1 MDIRRLEIFCK
12 VVELKSFTKAAESL
26 SLAQPTV
33 SEHMRILEDTLSER
47 LLDRLGRE
55 VLPTPAG
62 RVFYQYA
69 MNIIRLRE
77 EAIQSL
83 QQFKGQLSGHLIL
96 GASTIPG
103 NYVLPKFIGQFKA
116 HHPAIKITLGIGNT
130 GTVTEQVLD
139 GDIEAGVVGS
149 FSSDRRIVS
158 EELFSDELVL
168 AVPPEHPWASA
179 SEISID
185 QLASEGF
192 ILRQKGSG
200 TRIVMSRILEEN
212 GFDVSKLSVIAEMG
226 STEAIR
232 QAIKARIGVSILSF
246 QAIAEDVERNLLATV
261 QVKGLRFCRPLY
273 LIQRR
278 SRGISPLCSAFLD
291 YLRNQVKSDKAPI
304 RNA

>member
-1 MDIRRLEIFCK
+1 MDIWRLEIFCK

-33 SEHMRILEDTLSER
+33 SEHMRILEETLGER

-62 RVFYQYA
+62 KVFYQYA
-69 MNIIRLRE
+69 VNIIRLRN

-83 QQFKGQLSGHLIL
+83 DQFKGQLSGHLVL

-103 NYVLPKFIGQFKA
+103 NYVLPRFIGEFKA

-130 GTVTEQVLD
+130 ATIIEKVLE
-139 GDIEAGVVGS
+139 GELEAGVVGS
-149 FSSDRRIVS
+149 ISSDRRIVS

-168 AVPPEHPWASA
+168 AVPQGHPWASQA
-179 SEISID
+179 AISLD
-185 QLASEGF
+185 QLASEAF
-192 ILRQKGSG
+192 ILRKKGSG

-212 GFDVSKLSVIAEMG
+212 GFDVSKLTVIAEMG

-232 QAIKARIGVSILSF
+232 QAIKARIGVSILSL
-246 QAIAEDVERNLLATV
+246 QAIAEDLDRDLLATV
-261 QVKGLRFCRPLY
+261 QIKGLRFCRPLY

-291 YLRNQVKSDKAPI
+291 YLRDQVKSDQTPA

>member
-12 VVELKSFTKAAESL
+12 VVELKSFTKAAKNL

-33 SEHMRILEDTLSER
+33 SEHMRILEETLNER

-69 MNIIRLRE
+69 RNIIRLRE

-83 QQFKGQLSGHLIL
+83 EQFKGHLSGHLIL

-103 NYVLPKFIGQFKA
+103 NYVLPKFIGAFKA
-116 HHPAIKITLGIGNT
+116 HHPAIRITVRIGDTAGISD
-130 GTVTEQVLD
+130 QVLQ
-139 GDIEAGVVGS
+139 GDLEAGIVGS
-149 FSSDRRIVS
+149 LPSDRRLVS

-168 AVPPEHPWASA
+168 AVFPEHTWSSKPA
-179 SEISID
+179 IRVD
-185 QLASEGF
+185 QLATEPF
-192 ILRQKGSG
+192 ILRESGSG
-200 TRIVMSRILEEN
+200 SRMVMSRILEEG
-212 GFDVSKLSVIAEMG
+212 GFDVSKLLVVAEMG
-226 STEAIR
+226 STEAVR
-232 QAIKARIGVSILSF
+232 QAIKARIGISILSL
-246 QAIAEDVERNLLATV
+246 QAIAEDLERGILATV
-261 QVKGLRFCRPLY
+261 KIDGVRFCRPLY

-291 YLRNQVKSDKAPI
+291 YLRDQVKQEPGLVG
-304 RNA
+304 NP

>member
-69 MNIIRLRE
+69 RNIIRLRE

-83 QQFKGQLSGHLIL
+83 EQFKGQLSGHLIL

-103 NYVLPKFIGQFKA
+103 NYVLPKFIGEFKA
-116 HHPAIKITLGIGNT
+116 HHPAIRITLGIGNT
-130 GTVTEQVLD
+130 ATITEQVLE
-139 GDIEAGVVGS
+139 GDLEAGVVGS

-158 EELFSDELVL
+158 EELFSDELSWQCL
-168 AVPPEHPWASA
+168 RNIRGHRHPRFRWINWRRSR
-179 SEISID
+179 
-185 QLASEGF
+185 F

-200 TRIVMSRILEEN
+200 NRIVMSRILEEN
-212 GFDVSKLSVIAEMG
+212 GFDVSKLIRCSGNGEHRSYTPG
-226 STEAIR
+226 HQSTHR
-232 QAIKARIGVSILSF
+232 SIDLVTSG
-246 QAIAEDVERNLLATV
+246 N
-261 QVKGLRFCRPLY
+261 
-273 LIQRR
+273 
-278 SRGISPLCSAFLD
+278 S
-291 YLRNQVKSDKAPI
+291 
-304 RNA
+304 

>member
-33 SEHMRILEDTLSER
+33 SEHMRILEETLSER

-69 MNIIRLRE
+69 RNIIRLRE

-83 QQFKGQLSGHLIL
+83 EQFKGQLSGHLTL

-103 NYVLPKFIGQFKA
+103 NYVLPKFIGAFKA
-116 HHPAIKITLGIGNT
+116 THPAIRITLGIGNT
-130 GTVTEQVLD
+130 ATIIEQVLG
-139 GDIEAGVVGS
+139 GDLEAGVVGS
-149 FSSDRRIVS
+149 MSSDRRIVS
-158 EELFSDELVL
+158 EELFRDELVL
-168 AVPPEHPWASA
+168 AVPPEHPWAAA
-179 SEISID
+179 SSVAID
-185 QLASEGF
+185 QLATEPF
-192 ILRQKGSG
+192 ILRQSGSG
-200 TRIVMSRILEEN
+200 TRMVMSRILEEN

-232 QAIKARIGVSILSF
+232 QAIKARIGVSILSL
-246 QAIAEDVERNLLATV
+246 QAIAEDVERGLLGTV
-261 QVKGLRFCRPLY
+261 QVDGIRFCRPLY
-273 LIQRR
+273 LIQRK
-278 SRGISPLCSAFLD
+278 SRGISPLCAAFLD
-291 YLRNQVKSDKAPI
+291 YLRNQVKQHPGLI
-304 RNA
+304 GNP

>member
-33 SEHMRILEDTLSER
+33 SEHMRILEETLSER

-69 MNIIRLRE
+69 RNIIRLRE

-83 QQFKGQLSGHLIL
+83 EQFKGQLSGHLIL

-103 NYVLPKFIGQFKA
+103 NYVLPKFIGEFKA
-116 HHPAIKITLGIGNT
+116 RHPAIKITLGIGNT
-130 GTVTEQVLD
+130 ATVTEQVLD
-139 GDIEAGVVGS
+139 GGIEAGVVGS
-149 FSSDRRIVS
+149 FSSDRRVVS

-168 AVPPEHPWASA
+168 AVPPEHPWAST
-179 SEISID
+179 STISMD

-232 QAIKARIGVSILSF
+232 QAIKARIGISILSF

-291 YLRNQVKSDKAPI
+291 YLRDQVKSDKAPI